1 MTKKIP
7 VDCMPSCGSCSFF
20 EREPKE
26 ETGYCRRYPPVI
38 INLNDDEYESILPI
52 VNLTDWC
59 GEFNRFVN

>member
-1 MTKKIP
+1 
-7 VDCMPSCGSCSFF
+7 MPLCGSCSFF

-26 ETGYCRRYPPVI
+26 EMGYCRRYPPVI

-52 VNLTDWC
+52 VNLSDWC